1 MTSTHPLFLG
11 FGLGL
16 VLLCVP
22 AGPAAVKP
30 AAVEAAAVQGGADAA
45 HPAQDAKE
53 LARLIDERVHA
64 VESVPTK
71 QVWQDAEA
79 LVAAVKG
86 SDAAAID
93 PLFDARLARTDLSER
108 AQLLLVGTRLSL
120 PTPDYGVLAPKL
132 TALLGSKD
140 DEVGRAA
147 ANMAANRGFK
157 GLRDDEAEALLK
169 RLSDGAKDGTRS
181 PEYRLECGVA
191 LHVQGNGEAKRSA
204 RKEMMEFQASSDL
217 HLRNLGALALARV
230 GDVETGRADLE
241 RMAALPGEEGRLA
254 EAYLKRE
261 DDRTYYERREKNLLA
276 KKQKDDD
283 TVKVDGDHDL
293 ALVEKVIRMVE
304 HSSLEGDKHT
314 RTQLIDSAIDGML
327 RSLDEHSSY
336 LTPKLFKG
344 FEQELLQAEYGGIG
358 AYVGEDAEDHLF
370 TIRQPIYSGPAYRAG
385 LHTDDKVVRIDDWPT
400 LTPGGSKPTDDIIKR
415 LKGKPGT
422 KVKLYIWRHG
432 MDPALI
438 DRPTE
443 DMAIEIMREEITIPP
458 VKAQALPGG
467 IGLVQLTTFS
477 RVASDELRTKIA
489 DMLKHGAK
497 GMILDLRNNS
507 GGLLTEARDV
517 ANLFLPKG
525 ELVVTTESRSQE
537 SEKLSTR
544 SEPLIP
550 KDMPVAVLINGFSA
564 SASEIVSGAL
574 QDHERAVLVGQR
586 SFGKGSVQQ
595 LLPIPGEKDDEYI
608 DENHNGRYDP
618 WEKLTKDW
626 NGNGEFDFGPRARLT
641 VARYLLPSG
650 RSIHREID
658 DQGVVTQEGGVVPE
672 EVVVPRRYE
681 AWKVEEMRR
690 LHREHKIRD
699 YVDAKYKEP
708 ANAELFKKLSECDED
723 DIARY
728 PGFQDFYN
736 SLSTTLSTQ
745 EVRLLVRAEVRG
757 KVQDARGAAFPDGDF
772 EEDLQLQ
779 KALRVVLEKLKTSWT
794 DVPEYATTFEPDT
807 KEGSQASRLL
817 AAGMSDTARS
827 SLRHVL
833 ALISEAKSGG
843 QLSPERLDALEKAL
857 QAVLDK

>member
-11 FGLGL
+11 L
-16 VLLCVP
+16 VLLCIP
-22 AGPAAVKP
+22 AGPAAFRSV
-30 AAVEAAAVQGGADAA
+30 VVQGGADAA
-45 HPAQDAKE
+45 HPTQDAKE
-53 LARLIDERVHA
+53 LARLIDERLRA

-86 SDAAAID
+86 TDAAAID
-93 PLFDARLARTDLSER
+93 PLFDARLSRTDLSER
-108 AQLLLVGTRLSL
+108 ARLLLVGTRLSL
-120 PTPDYGVLAPKL
+120 PTPDYGALAPKL
-132 TALLGSKD
+132 IELVASKD

-157 GLRDDEAEALLK
+157 GIRDDEAELLLK

-204 RKEMMEFQASSDL
+204 RKEMMEFQASSDP
-217 HLRNLGALALARV
+217 HLRNLGAIALARV

-254 EAYLKRE
+254 EAYLRRE

-358 AYVGEDAEDHLF
+358 AYVGEDVEDHIF

-443 DMAIEIMREEITIPP
+443 DMAIEIQREEITIPP
-458 VKAQALPGG
+458 VKAQTLPGG

-489 DMLKHGAK
+489 DMLKHGVK

-525 ELVVTTESRSQE
+525 KVVVKTESRSQDPE
-537 SEKLSTR
+537 QLFTK

-550 KDMPVAVLINGFSA
+550 KDMPVAILINGFSA

-574 QDHERAVLVGQR
+574 QDHERAILVGQR

-595 LLPIPGEKDDEYI
+595 LLPIPGEKDDEYV
-608 DENHNGRYDP
+608 DENHNGRCDP

-658 DQGVVTQEGGVVPE
+658 EQGVVTQEGGVVPE

-699 YVDAKYKEP
+699 YVDTKYKEP
-708 ANAELFKKLSECDED
+708 GNAELFKKLSECDED

-779 KALRVVLEKLKTSWT
+779 KALRLVLEKLKTSWT
-794 DVPEYATTFEPDT
+794 EVPEYATTFEPDT

-833 ALISEAKSGG
+833 ALISEAKSGA